1 MQLSYFMLVED
12 FGGFFLFVCLFS
24 NLTGRGGGKLLLT
37 SGYLKFTDCSEGETK
52 NTLVLF
58 LSNDYFALN

>member
-1 MQLSYFMLVED
+1 MQLSYFVLVED
-12 FGGFFLFVCLFS
+12 FGVFFFFP

-37 SGYLKFTDCSEGETK
+37 SGYLKFTDCSEGGKK

>member
-1 MQLSYFMLVED
+1 MQLSYFKLVED
-12 FGGFFLFVCLFS
+12 FGLFFFFFS

-37 SGYLKFTDCSEGETK
+37 SGYLKFTDCSEGGTK

>member
-1 MQLSYFMLVED
+1 MLVED
-12 FGGFFLFVCLFS
+12 FVVFFFFS
-24 NLTGRGGGKLLLT
+24 NLTGRGGGKPLLT
-37 SGYLKFTDCSEGETK
+37 SGYLKFTDCSERGK